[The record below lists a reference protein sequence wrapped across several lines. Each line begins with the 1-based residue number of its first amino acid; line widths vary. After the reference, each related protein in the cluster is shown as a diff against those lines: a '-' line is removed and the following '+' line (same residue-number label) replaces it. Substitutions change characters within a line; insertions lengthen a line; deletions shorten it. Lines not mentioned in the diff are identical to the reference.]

1 MRLAAIRAESLKY
14 TYSTA
19 LQRRHG
25 HSLVSILPFMPH
37 VDAFFI
43 FKHLFLHSGVFFF
56 FSAYLSSNV
65 YVCVPYI
72 IGYWLFHPCWLP
84 PPHLPRSTTP
94 TLVILLRTHASQ
106 PLHLMRWS
114 CESGA

>member
-43 FKHLFLHSGVFFF
+43 FKHLFLHSGVFFLPIYQVMF
-56 FSAYLSSNV
+56 MCVFLTLLAIGSSIHV
-65 YVCVPYI
+65 
-72 IGYWLFHPCWLP
+72 GYRRPICPVLP
-84 PPHLPRSTTP
+84 PPRSSYSSAHMP
-94 TLVILLRTHASQ
+94 PNRFI
-106 PLHLMRWS
+106 
-114 CESGA
+114 